1 MYVGVR
7 LGRNMTMVAKLVYFD
22 FAQDE
27 EWTMRDQE
35 SVQMRE
41 MKMTQHY
48 TGIKLRWF
56 GEKSGLVLFTVGE
69 RSGHKGTFTLNLRVK
84 VVEKVS
90 DDGDSWKNLL
100 WYEMDMA
107 GYLDSVGQQSFT

>member
-7 LGRNMTMVAKLVYFD
+7 LGLNMTMVVKLVYFD
-22 FAQDE
+22 LVPDQ

-35 SVQMRE
+35 LVLMHQ
-41 MKMTQHY
+41 MKMTHHY

-69 RSGHKGTFTLNLRVK
+69 RSGHKGTFTLNLREK
-84 VVEKVS
+84 VVEEVRR
-90 DDGDSWKNLL
+90 W
-100 WYEMDMA
+100 
-107 GYLDSVGQQSFT
+107 